1 MSMSSYFAQAESLD
15 AANPLAPARQ
25 LFDLPSDQR
34 YFLGN
39 SLGPLTHAAREAVNQ
54 AVNVEWKIGL
64 VRTWHDGDWFSLAAA
79 TGNRIAHIIG
89 APSGSVVA
97 GDSTSIAL
105 FKVLSAAA
113 QKNATPTRNVLLCD
127 INNFP
132 TDRYD

>member
-54 AVNVEWKIGL
+54 AVDSEWKTGL
-64 VRTWHDGDWFSLAAA
+64 VCTWHDGD
-79 TGNRIAHIIG
+79 
-89 APSGSVVA
+89 
-97 GDSTSIAL
+97 
-105 FKVLSAAA
+105 
-113 QKNATPTRNVLLCD
+113 
-127 INNFP
+127 
-132 TDRYD
+132 